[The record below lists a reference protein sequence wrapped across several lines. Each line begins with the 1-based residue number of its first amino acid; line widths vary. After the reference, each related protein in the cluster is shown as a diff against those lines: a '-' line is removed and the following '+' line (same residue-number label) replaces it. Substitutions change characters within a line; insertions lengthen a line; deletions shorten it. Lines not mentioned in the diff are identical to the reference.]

1 MLFYSFL
8 SVLDTEEKTFV
19 EQLFTKY
26 KGLIYDIAYSVVN
39 NHEDAEDVLDEV
51 MISIIK
57 NIERFHHAGR
67 NDIERQLVIYSRNRA
82 INFYNKNKR
91 KAKKE
96 SHYTYMNDDDEYE
109 EIEFEDTGADVEEHI
124 ITREMVEIVHTYLMQ
139 LNAGQRDLVKLIYAY
154 GYSNVEVAR
163 ALGITPN
170 AVGLR
175 LFKIKKKLKQMK
187 GGELRE
193 YI

>member
-67 NDIERQLVIYSRNRA
+67 NDIERQIVIYSRNRA
-82 INFYNKNKR
+82 INFYNRNKR

-109 EIEFEDTGADVEEHI
+109 EIEFEDMGADVEEHI

>member
-67 NDIERQLVIYSRNRA
+67 NDIERQIVIYCRNRA

-109 EIEFEDTGADVEEHI
+109 EIEFEDMGADVEEHI

-139 LNAGQRDLVKLIYAY
+139 LNEGQRDLVKLIYAY

>member
-67 NDIERQLVIYSRNRA
+67 NDIERQIVIYCRNRA